1 MAVSLC
7 SAGAQPL
14 NNHAQDLA
22 ASVERASA
30 ATSRRRSRPPQPL
43 RTGLS
48 PLSARPMPDTGLNA
62 NRSAYNARLAN
73 RTDMIR
79 LSRVTLRRGA
89 KTLLEGADIA
99 LNPGDKIGL
108 IGANGSGKSSL
119 FALLRGELHADSG
132 EVDYPA
138 RWRVAYVA
146 QETPELERPA
156 LEYAIDGDTTLRKLE
171 AKLAS
176 AEAAN
181 DGHLIG
187 ELHAAMGDSGAY
199 TVRSR
204 AEQLLHGLGFTHE
217 QMGEPVASFS
227 GGWRMRLNLAQALM
241 CPSDLLLLDE
251 PTNHLDLDAILWL
264 EEWLKR
270 YARTLLIVSHDRDF
284 LDGVVGV
291 IVHIDAKKL
300 RRYSGNYSSFE
311 RQRAAAVVLAA
322 AQFQKQQRE
331 REHLESFI
339 NRFRA
344 KATKAKQ
351 AQSRMKMLAK
361 MEELAPLHVSAPFSF
376 EFREP
381 LKAPNPLLV
390 LEDADAG
397 YKMNGAPDKTVVRNI
412 NFSLQ
417 SGQRYGL
424 LGINGAGK
432 STLIKTIAGELA
444 PLAGKAIFNKGLAV
458 GYFAQH
464 QIEMLRHDESPLW
477 HLARIAQNTREQDLR
492 NYLGGFNFPGDMAS
506 TSIATFSGGEKARLA
521 LVLIVWQPPNLLL
534 LDEPTNHLDL
544 ETREALTVALA
555 QFEGTLVL
563 VSHDRHLLRATTDQF
578 LIIAEG
584 RLAPFDGD
592 LEDYRDWLFKTKLAP
607 AEAAAP
613 LPEAKKRAVTAPP
626 APARR
631 EQKRRE
637 AEERQRQSA
646 ARKPIESR
654 IKRLEEKMAKLSA
667 QKSAVDAQL
676 ADPAAYG
683 EAQKEALKTLILDQ
697 AYVARELAQLEAE
710 WLEQQQR
717 LEQVTA

>member
-1 MAVSLC
+1 
-7 SAGAQPL
+7 
-14 NNHAQDLA
+14 
-22 ASVERASA
+22 
-30 ATSRRRSRPPQPL
+30 
-43 RTGLS
+43 
-48 PLSARPMPDTGLNA
+48 
-62 NRSAYNARLAN
+62 
-73 RTDMIR
+73 MIR
-79 LSRVTLRRGA
+79 LSQITLRRGA
-89 KTLLEGADIA
+89 KTLLEGADAA

-119 FALLRGELHADSG
+119 FALLRGELHADKG

-146 QETPELERPA
+146 QETPALERPA
-156 LEYAIDGDTTLRKLE
+156 LEYAIDGDTTLRKVE
-171 AKLAS
+171 ARLAD

-187 ELHAAMGDSGAY
+187 ELHAAMGDAGAY

-204 AEQLLHGLGFTHE
+204 AEQLLHGLGFSHE
-217 QMGEPVASFS
+217 QMGERVASFS

-264 EEWLKR
+264 EDWLKR
-270 YARTLLIVSHDRDF
+270 YAGTLLVVSHDRDF
-284 LDGVVGV
+284 LDGVVDV
-291 IVHIDAKKL
+291 VVHIDARKL

-311 RQRAAAVVLAA
+311 RQRAASVVLAA
-322 AQFQKQQRE
+322 AQYEKQRRE
-331 REHLESFI
+331 RAHLESFI

-381 LKAPNPLLV
+381 LKAPDPLLV

-397 YKMNGAPDKTVVRNI
+397 YRMENAPDKTVVRDI
-412 NFSLQ
+412 SFSLQ

-432 STLIKTIAGELA
+432 STLIKTIAGELK

-464 QIEMLRHDESPLW
+464 QIEMLRFDESPLW
-477 HLARIAQNTREQDLR
+477 HLSRIAPGAREQDLR
-492 NYLGGFNFPGDMAS
+492 SYLGGFNFPGDMAT

-521 LVLIVWQPPNLLL
+521 LALIVWQRPNLLL

-578 LIIAEG
+578 LIVAEG

-592 LEDYRDWLFKTKLAP
+592 LEDYRDWLFTTKLSP
-607 AEAAAP
+607 AEEAVP
-613 LPEAKKRAVTAPP
+613 LPEARKPAVTVPP
-626 APARR
+626 LDRR
-631 EQKRRE
+631 GQKRKE

-654 IKRLEEKMAKLSA
+654 IKRLEEKMAKLNA
-667 QKSAVDAQL
+667 QKSAIDALL
-676 ADPAAYG
+676 ADPASYG
-683 EAQKEALKTLILDQ
+683 EARKETLKTLIVDQ